1 MKITEINR
9 NLRKE
14 RIEVIKQLIQ
24 NSKGLIKERKFV
36 AELSLKWG
44 LSPRKIKEYI
54 RLLVDTNQIVKT
66 PDGHLKPAS
75 FVKRFKFWR

>member
-14 RIEVIKQLIQ
+14 RIEIIKQIVLKASSKKRLIRE
-24 NSKGLIKERKFV
+24 KKFV

-54 RLLVDTNQIVKT
+54 NLLIDTNQIVKT
-66 PDGHLKPAS
+66 ADGYLKT
-75 FVKRFKFWR
+75 KRFKFWK